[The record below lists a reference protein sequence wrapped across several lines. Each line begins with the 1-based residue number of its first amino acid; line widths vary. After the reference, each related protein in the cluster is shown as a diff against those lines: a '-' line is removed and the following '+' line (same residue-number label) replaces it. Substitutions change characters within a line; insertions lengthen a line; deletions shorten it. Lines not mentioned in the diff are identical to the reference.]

1 MDKSLKI
8 LGGAL
13 LAIGAAVVYRYWF
26 KQEQKKLETE
36 QKENDQELEDLGVPV
51 EKLRE
56 QIDPDEDSS
65 NMTKMLATGT
75 MFNPN
80 WSDEVVDPDEALDR
94 AGNIILITQKTRV
107 HTDRYGIKHE
117 DQDLV
122 FCFDIPNYMNGSYR
136 DCKVGDFVVAFKE
149 AAEHIW
155 NTYAKFSRRP
165 KCQLVGV
172 WAFTYDDPRDN
183 GDPIT
188 ELVEIDDPSIYEE
201 FATEYNDGLA
211 SFYEAVNKKAL
222 PKTVEDKLNAWVSE
236 KGYFDKPNLE
246 TSSFD
251 LMYQISF
258 NIQNETGIGINLKQ
272 ALEALRYLTEE
283 FTVKKRG
290 YNASK
295 KEIQYDSV
303 IFCAPSEIT
312 GEHDLTWY
320 YRKEDGR
327 LVVDNYTY

>member
-1 MDKSLKI
+1 M
-8 LGGAL
+8 
-13 LAIGAAVVYRYWF
+13 
-26 KQEQKKLETE
+26 
-36 QKENDQELEDLGVPV
+36 
-51 EKLRE
+51 
-56 QIDPDEDSS
+56 
-65 NMTKMLATGT
+65 
-75 MFNPN
+75 
-80 WSDEVVDPDEALDR
+80 
-94 AGNIILITQKTRV
+94 
-107 HTDRYGIKHE
+107 
-117 DQDLV
+117 
-122 FCFDIPNYMNGSYR
+122 
-136 DCKVGDFVVAFKE
+136 
-149 AAEHIW
+149 
-155 NTYAKFSRRP
+155 
-165 KCQLVGV
+165 
-172 WAFTYDDPRDN
+172 
-183 GDPIT
+183 
-188 ELVEIDDPSIYEE
+188 
-201 FATEYNDGLA
+201 
-211 SFYEAVNKKAL
+211 NKKAL